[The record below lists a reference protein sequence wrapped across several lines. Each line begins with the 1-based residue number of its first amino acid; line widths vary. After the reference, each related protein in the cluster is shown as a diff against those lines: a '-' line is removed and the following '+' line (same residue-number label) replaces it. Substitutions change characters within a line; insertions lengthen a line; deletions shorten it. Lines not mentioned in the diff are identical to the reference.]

1 MTQSETLAA
10 PPVTVPAPNRVWL
23 GWALTLASTLAFSI
37 ATPLGKVM
45 VTANLYPS
53 QILMVRYG
61 SAALLLAISLAIFAP
76 AQLRIDHRGLLIIT
90 AAGLVN
96 GLGSLIY
103 FAAFSRIDASVAS
116 MIFSINP
123 LVVLGLLALRG
134 EKLTHRHTVRVILGI
149 AGAWLLLGP
158 GGQVDLLGSLMAF
171 SSVLGFALELCLMQW
186 FLRDYDSRTLALYIL
201 ISMWLLAL
209 AFWLGQGLPWTDPGP
224 SGWWALGLLTTVS
237 TYFGWLAMFVGI
249 RYIGSGQVAMLMSL
263 ETVLSVSWAIL
274 FLQERLNVAQFVGG
288 GLILLSALLAIQRLR
303 RVQWRPRWRAMLR
316 A

>member
-1 MTQSETLAA
+1 MTKSETLVA
-10 PPVTVPAPNRVWL
+10 PPIAAPAPNRVWL
-23 GWALTLASTLAFSI
+23 GWALTVASTFAFSI

-45 VTANLYPS
+45 VTAHLYPA
-53 QILMVRYG
+53 QILIVRYG
-61 SAALLLAISLAIFAP
+61 CAALLLALSLAIFAP
-76 AQLRIDHRGLLIIT
+76 DKLRIDRRGLLIIT

-96 GLGSLIY
+96 GLGSLTY
-103 FAAFSRIDASVAS
+103 FAALTRIDASVAS

-123 LVVLGLLALRG
+123 LVVLGLLALAG

-149 AGAWLLLGP
+149 AGAYLLLGP
-158 GGQVDLLGSLMAF
+158 GGRVDLLGSLMAF
-171 SSVLGFALELCLMQW
+171 GSVIGFTLELCLMQW

-201 ISMWLLAL
+201 ISMWLLAFG
-209 AFWLGQGLPWTDPGP
+209 FWLAQGLPWTDPGP

-237 TYFGWLAMFVGI
+237 TYFGWLAMFIGI

-274 FLQERLNVAQFVGG
+274 FLQEHLNVAQFVGG
-288 GLILLSALLAIQRLR
+288 GLILCSALLAVQRLR
-303 RVQWRPRWRAMLR
+303 RVNWRSRWWAVWW

>member
-76 AQLRIDHRGLLIIT
+76 AQLRIDRRGLLIIT